1 MLPVADAERSAQFN
15 VFWLNP
21 EAPDTFPRSLLDA
34 MEDDAYVLAPLAV
47 RQRALDDIQART
59 RLEMQGNALQ
69 PLQALD
75 LVDGDDGAPGPKPSH
90 AQLEPEYDDDTV
102 NRASGFLRLG
112 VCPFRLSDRG
122 CI

>member
-59 RLEMQGNALQ
+59 RLEMQDNALQ

-75 LVDGDDGAPGPKPSH
+75 SVDGDDGAPGPKPSH
-90 AQLEPEYDDDTV
+90 AQLEPEYDDETV
-102 NRASGFLRLG
+102 SRASEFLRLS
-112 VCPFRLSDRG
+112 VRPFRLSDRG